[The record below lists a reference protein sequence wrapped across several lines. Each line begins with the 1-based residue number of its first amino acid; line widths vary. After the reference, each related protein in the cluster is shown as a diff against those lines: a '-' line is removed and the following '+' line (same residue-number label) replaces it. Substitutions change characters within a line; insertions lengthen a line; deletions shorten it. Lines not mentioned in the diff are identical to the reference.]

1 MDKAEELVGRA
12 ALIAGPEP
20 TARTPPRSL
29 STAFDVRP
37 VTTTDGAT
45 KSSTRS
51 SRSSEMTE
59 VSERRGRATSAD
71 ATHARRG
78 VFESGLVCALSE
90 WLIMRDF
97 LFLSQTSSGCSREV
111 GANLHTLNLGEDN
124 GFYTSFLTDK
134 DVAYV
139 VRRFP
144 RLCSLTLTGNSHV
157 TDAALVEIARLPKLR
172 ELDISGCDIT
182 VNGMATLPEGLESI
196 ALGDYQKLTKG
207 GRLLSDEGVTAAA
220 RRCPRLR
227 TLNLECTG
235 AVTDAAIIEVANLC
249 PHLQT
254 LNLDYAKLVTDR
266 AVIHA
271 AEHCDLKSVDLSN
284 KDNITD
290 ESILA
295 LAKNCPNLE
304 VLRCDSFDKDD
315 ARITDAAVLALARC
329 TRLETL
335 DLAGFGA
342 VTDASIVPLVTRCR
356 SLLDLCLNFCSV
368 SDVGVMSIA
377 RNCPMIT
384 ALSLGGESRVH
395 ESIIHDKSI
404 VALASG
410 CPRLRF
416 LSIDSEVVTDESC
429 MALARGCVDLR
440 SLYITCPIT
449 DTGLIAIAQRC
460 LFLHSLTLDTRGI
473 TDAGIAACS
482 CLESFNMR
490 NNDSVTVQAII
501 ALIRRSPD
509 LDDLWVDGHFREIGR
524 QIYAA
529 GEYDAIIQSHPKLYH
544 CLELPAHVREEID
557 RRIQGEK
564 DAPDIVDL

>member
-1 MDKAEELVGRA
+1 
-12 ALIAGPEP
+12 
-20 TARTPPRSL
+20 
-29 STAFDVRP
+29 
-37 VTTTDGAT
+37 
-45 KSSTRS
+45 
-51 SRSSEMTE
+51 MTE
-59 VSERRGRATSAD
+59 VSERRGRAKSAD

-172 ELDISGCDIT
+172 ELNISGCDIT

-196 ALGDYQKLTKG
+196 ALGDYQKHTDTR
-207 GRLLSDEGVTAAA
+207 RLLSDEGVTAAA

-227 TLNLECTG
+227 TLNLECTD

-254 LNLDYAKLVTDR
+254 LNLDYAKLITDR

-284 KDNITD
+284 QGGITD

-295 LAKNCPNLE
+295 LAKNCPNLKLLK
-304 VLRCDSFDKDD
+304 VDSWESDD
-315 ARITDAAVLALARC
+315 THITDASVLALARC

-335 DLAGFGA
+335 DLFGFEA
-342 VTDASIVPLVTRCR
+342 VTDASIIPIVTRCC
-356 SLLDLCLNFCSV
+356 SLLELHLDRCSV
-368 SDVGVMSIA
+368 SDVGVMSIT

-384 ALSLGGESRVH
+384 ALSLGERTSSAH
-395 ESIIHDKSI
+395 EKSIIHDKSI

-416 LSIDSEVVTDESC
+416 LSIHCLYVTDESC

-449 DTGLIAIAQRC
+449 DTGLIAITQRC
-460 LFLHSLTLDTRGI
+460 LFLHSLTLDARGI

-482 CLESFNMR
+482 CLESFDIR

-509 LDDLWVDGHFREIGR
+509 LDWLDVSGHFRESIGR

-529 GEYDAIIQSHPKLYH
+529 GETDALIQSHPKLYPF
-544 CLELPAHVREEID
+544 LELPAKVREDID
-557 RRIQGEK
+557 RRIQREK
-564 DAPDIVDL
+564 DGDIVDL